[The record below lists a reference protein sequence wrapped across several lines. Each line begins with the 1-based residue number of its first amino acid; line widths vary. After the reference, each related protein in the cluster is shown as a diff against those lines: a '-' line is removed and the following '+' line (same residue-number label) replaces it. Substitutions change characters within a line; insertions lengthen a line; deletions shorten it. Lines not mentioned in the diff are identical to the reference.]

1 VFDLHKV
8 PHHKAIEDITQLVC
22 AEVGNKDAG
31 FFRPIVAY
39 HLMVAA
45 ATMRT
50 QLRTNDRGDI
60 PVNGYVIALSTSG
73 SGKGHGMGVLENVIF
88 RDFRRTF
95 IDYTLPQLAESAI
108 WKHAMGRAAKN
119 GTEEQFEYDKL
130 NAEYERAG
138 EYLFSFDDAHSSAVK
153 QLREKLLIS
162 QAGSLNFI
170 VDEIGSNL
178 DKIAPTMPVFLELY
192 DQGLAKQKLYMNS
205 ADRKRTAQ
213 IEGKTPTNMI
223 LFGTPSKLFNGG
235 NTEDTFYELLETGFA
250 RRCIFSLG
258 HPNPAYH
265 DMTAEEQYD
274 AQSDPTKKAELQAWA
289 DHLASL
295 ADTAKYDQ
303 MIEVP
308 RDVGIKLIE
317 YRNWCDERAS
327 EMPEHNDIRKAEMAH
342 RYFKTL
348 KLAGALAFVEES
360 PALTEGL
367 LLSAIKL
374 VEESGESFQAIL
386 SRERPYMKLARYI
399 AAMGTE
405 LTHADLA
412 EELPFYKTGAGPR
425 SELLTMATAWGYK
438 HHIILK
444 RRYMDDVEFFS
455 GEALKKTQ
463 LSELHLA
470 HSEDWTQG
478 YSAELAPFD
487 QLDRL
492 VALPDYNWTVHA
504 FKDGHRA
511 GDNVIP
517 GFNLAVFDI
526 DGTVS
531 RDVVHELLED
541 YTFMTYTTKRHTPA
555 ANRFRLILPMN
566 YHLKLD
572 REEYREFMDNMLE
585 WLPFEVDVDAARDIA
600 RKWATNEHALIHTNQ
615 GEKLLDVLPFVPRT
629 KRNEQRQADLKQQTK
644 ELGSLDSLERWFAHR
659 FMDGDR
665 NNAMLKFTLALVDS
679 GMDYIEVENKV
690 FAFNAKL
697 KNKLDKDE
705 LRRTVLVTA
714 NKRIQDRR
722 AAGI

>member
-1 VFDLHKV
+1 MFDLHKV
-8 PHHKAIEDITQLVC
+8 PHHQAIEDITQLVC
-22 AEVGNKDAG
+22 AEVGNKDAA
-31 FFRPIVAY
+31 FFRPMVAY
-39 HLMVAA
+39 HLMTTA
-45 ATMRT
+45 ATMRA
-50 QLRTNDRGDI
+50 QLSTGDRGDI

-73 SGKGHGMGVLENVIF
+73 SGKGHAMGVLENVIF

-95 IDYTLPQLAESAI
+95 IDYTLPMLAEGAM
-108 WKHAMGRAAKN
+108 WKLATSRAAKN
-119 GTEEQFEYDKL
+119 GTEEQVEFDIL
-130 NAEYERAG
+130 NKEYERTG

-162 QAGSLNFI
+162 RAGSLNFI

-235 NTEDTFYELLETGFA
+235 STEDTFYELLETGFA
-250 RRCIFSLG
+250 RRCIFALG
-258 HPNPAYH
+258 HPNPAYLG
-265 DMTAEEQYD
+265 MSAEEQYD
-274 AQSDPTKKAELQAWA
+274 ARADANKKAALQNWA

-295 ADTAKYDQ
+295 ADSSKYELLID
-303 MIEVP
+303 VP
-308 RDVGIKLIE
+308 RDVGIMLIE
-317 YRNWCDERAS
+317 YRNWCDERAR
-327 EMPEHNDIRKAEMAH
+327 EMPDHSEVRKAEMAH

-348 KLAGALAFVEES
+348 KLAGALAFVEETT
-360 PALTEGL
+360 ALTTDH
-367 LLSAIKL
+367 LLSAMKL
-374 VEESGESFQAIL
+374 VEESGDSFQAIL

-412 EELPFYKTGAGPR
+412 EELPFYKTGQAAR
-425 SELLTMATAWGYK
+425 NELLTLATAWGYK
-438 HHIILK
+438 QHIILK
-444 RRYMDDVEFFS
+444 RRYVDDVEFFS

-463 LSELHLA
+463 LSELSLA

-478 YSAELAPFD
+478 YTAELAPFD

-504 FKDGHRA
+504 FKDGHRH
-511 GDNVIP
+511 GENVIP

-526 DGTVS
+526 DGTAS
-531 RDVVHELLED
+531 LETVHELMED

-555 ANRFRLILPMN
+555 QNRFRLILPMN
-566 YHLKLD
+566 YQLKLD
-572 REEYREFMDNMLE
+572 REEYREFMDNLIE
-585 WLPFEVDVDAARDIA
+585 WLPFQVDEDAARDVA
-600 RKWATNEHALIHTNQ
+600 RKWATNEHTQIFTNP
-615 GEKLLDVLPFVPRT
+615 GTKLLDVLPFVPRT
-629 KRNEQRQADLKQQTK
+629 KRNEARQEAMRLQTK
-644 ELGSLDSLERWFAHR
+644 ELGSLDSLERWFAPR
-659 FMDGDR
+659 MVDGDR
-665 NNAMLKFTLALVDS
+665 SNQMIRFALILVDS
-679 GMDYIEVENKV
+679 GMSYQDVENKV

-697 KNKLDKDE
+697 KDKLDKDE

-714 NKRIQDRR
+714 SKRIQERH
-722 AAGI
+722 AAGL